1 MLGRETY
8 LANTVSHDIL
18 IIGSGLAGLRAAIS
32 AATTNS
38 KLDIAVISKVQVMRS
53 HSVSAE
59 GGTAA
64 VLYEEEGDNK
74 ESHIYDTIKGSD
86 FLADQDVAERLVNSM
101 PYEIYQLD
109 HWGMPWSRKENGRI
123 AQRKF
128 GGYSFPR
135 ATFAQDKVGFYLMQT
150 LYDTCQKYDNI
161 HFYNEWFCTSIL
173 QESGKFRGITAIELK
188 TGNFTVFKSNAGI
201 ICTGGAG
208 RIYSFSTYAYS
219 STPDGLDLGFR
230 AGLALKD
237 MEFVQ
242 FHPTGILPSGILITE
257 GARGEGGYLINKDG
271 ERFMQRY
278 APGKLELAPR
288 DVVSRSM
295 IREIQEGRGFKHET
309 GVDCL
314 KLDLRHLGAEKIK
327 EVLAGIREIGI
338 KFSGIDIINEPIEVR
353 PVCHYMMGGIHSDIN
368 GATELRGLW
377 TAGEAACNSTHGAN
391 RLGANS
397 TSECIV
403 WGKVTGEL
411 AAKYAIEDS
420 SGSIPEQ
427 QVIEEEKRIYDGIFR
442 GKGSV
447 NPYEVRKKLTDI
459 MDDKAYVFR
468 NEQGLAEAIRM
479 VRELRNSAW
488 KHVDDNAKE
497 YNTNFVNVME
507 LDSMLRVAE
516 VVLLG
521 AFNRRESRGAHSRT
535 DYPYRDDANFLAHT
549 LAYFAGENAPK
560 MTTHPVTFT
569 RYAPVERKY

>member
-1 MLGRETY
+1 LVESI
-8 LANTVSHDIL
+8 SHDIL

-32 AATTNS
+32 AASTDK

-64 VLYEEEGDNK
+64 VLYEEQGDNL

-86 FLADQDVAERLVNSM
+86 FLADQDVAEFLVESI

-109 HWGMPWSRKENGRI
+109 HWGMPWSRHKDGSI

-135 ATFAQDKVGFYLMQT
+135 ATFAQDKVGFYEMQT

-173 QESGKFRGITAIELK
+173 KGNARFQGVTAIEMK
-188 TGNFTVFKSNAGI
+188 TGTFTTFKAPAGI

-208 RIYSFSTYAYS
+208 RIYSFSTYAFS
-219 STPDGLDLGFR
+219 STPDGLDMAYR

-257 GARGEGGYLINKDG
+257 GARGEGGYLINNKG
-271 ERFMQRY
+271 ERFMQKY
-278 APGKLELAPR
+278 APKMLELASR

-295 IREIQEGRGFKHET
+295 ITEIKEGRGFKHET
-309 GVDCL
+309 GANCL
-314 KLDLRHLGAEKIK
+314 KLDLRHLGADRIK
-327 EVLAGIREIGI
+327 EVLAGIREIGL
-338 KFSGIDIINEPIEVR
+338 KFSGVDIIDEPIDVR

-368 GATELRGLW
+368 GSTELVGLW
-377 TAGEAACNSTHGAN
+377 AAGEAACNSTHGAN

-403 WGKVTGEL
+403 WGRITGEQ
-411 AAKYAIEDS
+411 AAKYASQHKDDVS
-420 SGSIPEQ
+420 VLEQ
-427 QVIEEEKRIYDGIFR
+427 QVLQEEKRIYDGIFHGR
-442 GKGSV
+442 GSV
-447 NPYEVRKKLTDI
+447 NPYEIRKEVTDT
-459 MDDKAYVFR
+459 MDDKVYVYR
-468 NEQGLAEAIRM
+468 DQQGLTEALKK
-479 VRELRNSAW
+479 VRELKAMAW
-488 KHVDDNAKE
+488 KHVDDKAKE
-497 YNTNFVNVME
+497 YNTNFINVME
-507 LDSMLRVAE
+507 IDSMIRTAE
-516 VVLLG
+516 VVIVG
-521 AFNRRESRGAHSRT
+521 ALNRLESRGAHSRI
-535 DYPYRDDANFLAHT
+535 DYPARDDHNFLKHT
-549 LAYFAGENAPK
+549 LAYFSGEGAPK
-560 MTTHPVTFT
+560 MAWHPVTFT